1 MCFII
6 IDANRYGNFIDPDN
20 ADMKPVKDW
29 LDKGKG
35 KIAYSPT
42 KKMQSEL
49 DKCSKMKQ
57 LLANYRT
64 SGKAKKFAKKIVEQK
79 LACLLKNGKVTL
91 ESNDPHIIGLALAA
105 KAKLLISSDKDL
117 VKDFK
122 NKKIVGGKIY
132 SDKDNKD
139 LLRKNWCS

>member
-1 MCFII
+1 MCLII
-6 IDANRYGNFIDPDN
+6 LDANRYGNFSDPDN

-42 KKMQSEL
+42 EKMQGEL

-57 LLANYRT
+57 LLGNYSA
-64 SGKAKKFAKKIVEQK
+64 SGKVKKFSKKIVEMK
-79 LACLLKNGKVTL
+79 LDCLLKNGKVTL
-91 ESNDPHIIGLALAA
+91 ESNDPHIIALALVA